1 LNQNRGEEPS
11 SWWKFPLTVE
21 DKENVQMGKIKVLVA
36 DDHTILRQGIK
47 ALLENQEGIEV
58 VGEAKDGR
66 EAIKVTEELLPDVIM
81 MDIAMPGLNGLEA
94 TRRIKKKF
102 PKMKVLVLTMYAN
115 EEYIFQILNAGANGY
130 LVKETAFQ
138 DLISAIKAVYRG
150 ESFMSPSISK
160 KVVNGYIQH
169 AREDKKKSCEVLTPR
184 EREVL
189 QLIAEGNSSKKI
201 AAALFIS
208 PKTVETHR
216 THIMDKLNIHNRS
229 GLIKY
234 AIRKGM
240 VDIDT

>member
-1 LNQNRGEEPS
+1 MR
-11 SWWKFPLTVE
+11 
-21 DKENVQMGKIKVLVA
+21 KIKVVVA

-47 ALLENQEGIEV
+47 ALLDNQEGIEV

-66 EAIKVTEELLPDVIM
+66 EAIKTIEELLPDVIL

-102 PKMKVLVLTMYAN
+102 PQTKVVVLTMHAN
-115 EEYIFQILNAGANGY
+115 EEYIFQILNAGADGY

-138 DLISAIKAVYRG
+138 DLISAINAVHKG
-150 ESFMSPSISK
+150 EAFMSPSISK
-160 KVVNGYIQH
+160 KVMTDYIQR
-169 AREDKKKSCEVLTPR
+169 AQGEEKVGFDTLTTR
-184 EREVL
+184 EREIL
-189 QLIAEGNSSKKI
+189 QLVAEGNSNKKI
-201 AAALFIS
+201 AEALFIS

-216 THIMDKLNIHNRS
+216 AHIMDKLNIHDRA

-240 VDIDT
+240 INLDK

>member
-1 LNQNRGEEPS
+1 MR
-11 SWWKFPLTVE
+11 
-21 DKENVQMGKIKVLVA
+21 KIKVVVA

-47 ALLENQEGIEV
+47 ALLDNQKGIEV

-66 EAIKVTEELLPDVIM
+66 EAIKTIEELLPDVIL

-102 PKMKVLVLTMYAN
+102 PKVKVVVLTMHAN
-115 EEYIFQILNAGANGY
+115 EEYIFQILNAGADGY

-138 DLISAIKAVYRG
+138 DLISAINAVHKG
-150 ESFMSPSISK
+150 EAFMSPSISK
-160 KVVNGYIQH
+160 KVMTDYIQR
-169 AREDKKKSCEVLTPR
+169 AQGEEKVDFDTLTTR
-184 EREVL
+184 EREIL
-189 QLIAEGNSSKKI
+189 QLVAEGNSNKKI
-201 AAALFIS
+201 AEALFIS

-216 THIMDKLNIHNRS
+216 AHIMDKLNIHDRA

-240 VDIDT
+240 INLDK

>member
-1 LNQNRGEEPS
+1 MNQNRGEEPS

-47 ALLENQEGIEV
+47 ALLDNQEGIEV

-66 EAIKVTEELLPDVIM
+66 EAIKLIEELLPDVIL
-81 MDIAMPGLNGLEA
+81 MDIAMPGLNGAEA

-115 EEYIFQILNAGANGY
+115 EEYISQTLNAGANGY

-138 DLISAIKAVYRG
+138 DLITAIKAVYRG
-150 ESFMSPSISK
+150 EAFMSPSISK
-160 KVVNGYIQH
+160 KVMNSYIQQD
-169 AREDKKKSCEVLTPR
+169 RGDKKKICEILTTR
-184 EREVL
+184 EREIL
-189 QLIAEGNSSKKI
+189 QLIAEDNSSKKI
-201 AAALFIS
+201 AETLFIS

-240 VDIDT
+240 VDIDK

>member
-1 LNQNRGEEPS
+1 MR
-11 SWWKFPLTVE
+11 
-21 DKENVQMGKIKVLVA
+21 KIKVVVA

-47 ALLENQEGIEV
+47 ALLGNQEGIEV

-66 EAIKVTEELLPDVIM
+66 EAIKTTEELSPDVIL

-102 PKMKVLVLTMYAN
+102 PKIKVVVLTMHAN
-115 EEYIFQILNAGANGY
+115 EEYIFQILNAGADGY

-138 DLISAIKAVYRG
+138 DLISAINAVHRG
-150 ESFMSPSISK
+150 EAFMSPSISK
-160 KVVNGYIQH
+160 KIMTDYIQR
-169 AREDKKKSCEVLTPR
+169 AQGEEKVGFDTLTTR
-184 EREVL
+184 EREIL
-189 QLIAEGNSSKKI
+189 QLVAEGNSNKKI
-201 AAALFIS
+201 AEALFIS

-216 THIMDKLNIHNRS
+216 AHIMDKLNIHDRA

-240 VDIDT
+240 INLDK

>member
-1 LNQNRGEEPS
+1 M
-11 SWWKFPLTVE
+11 K
-21 DKENVQMGKIKVLVA
+21 KIKVVVA

-47 ALLENQEGIEV
+47 ALLDNQEEIEV

-66 EAIKVTEELLPDVIM
+66 EAIKAIEELSPDVIL

-102 PKMKVLVLTMYAN
+102 PRTKVVVLTMHTN
-115 EEYIFQILNAGANGY
+115 EEYIFQILNAGADGY

-138 DLISAIKAVYRG
+138 DLISAINSVHRG
-150 ESFMSPSISK
+150 EAFMSPSISK
-160 KVVNGYIQH
+160 KVMTDYIQR
-169 AREDKKKSCEVLTPR
+169 AQGEEKVGFDTLTTR
-184 EREVL
+184 EREIL
-189 QLIAEGNSSKKI
+189 QLVAEGNSNKKI
-201 AAALFIS
+201 AEVLFIS

-216 THIMDKLNIHNRS
+216 AHIMDKLNIHDRA

-240 VDIDT
+240 INLDK

>member
-1 LNQNRGEEPS
+1 MN
-11 SWWKFPLTVE
+11 
-21 DKENVQMGKIKVLVA
+21 MIKVLVA

-47 ALLENQEGIEV
+47 ALLNNQGKIEV

-66 EAIKVTEELLPDVIM
+66 EAIKMIEELLPDVVL

-102 PKMKVLVLTMYAN
+102 PEIKVLVLTMYAH

-138 DLISAIKAVYRG
+138 DLITAIKAVYRG
-150 ESFMSPSISK
+150 EAFMSPSISK
-160 KVVNGYIQH
+160 KVIDRYAQRAQV
-169 AREDKKKSCEVLTPR
+169 DKNDVCDILTTR

-189 QLIAEGNSSKKI
+189 QLIAEGNSNKKI
-201 AAALFIS
+201 AEALFIS

-216 THIMDKLNIHNRS
+216 THIMDKLNIHGRA

-234 AIRKGM
+234 AIRKGII
-240 VDIDT
+240 DINK

>member
-1 LNQNRGEEPS
+1 
-11 SWWKFPLTVE
+11 
-21 DKENVQMGKIKVLVA
+21 MGKIKVLVA

-47 ALLENQEGIEV
+47 ALLDNQEGIEV
-58 VGEAKDGR
+58 IGEAKDGR
-66 EAIKVTEELLPDVIM
+66 EALAIIEETLPDVIL

-102 PKMKVLVLTMYAN
+102 PRMKVLVLTMYTN

-138 DLISAIKAVYRG
+138 DLISAIKAVYKN
-150 ESFMSPSISK
+150 EAFMSPSISK
-160 KVVNGYIQH
+160 KVINSYI
-169 AREDKKKSCEVLTPR
+169 KKAQDDEEQTCEILTTR
-184 EREVL
+184 ERESL
-189 QLIAEGNSSKKI
+189 QLIAEGNSRKKI
-201 AAALFIS
+201 AELLFIS

-216 THIMDKLNIHNRS
+216 THIMDKLNIHNRT

-240 VDIDT
+240 VDVDK

>member
-1 LNQNRGEEPS
+1 
-11 SWWKFPLTVE
+11 
-21 DKENVQMGKIKVLVA
+21 MGKIKVLVA

-47 ALLENQEGIEV
+47 ALLDNQEGIEV
-58 VGEAKDGR
+58 IGEAKDGR
-66 EAIKVTEELLPDVIM
+66 EALAIIEETLPDVIL

-102 PKMKVLVLTMYAN
+102 PRMKVLVLTMYTN

-138 DLISAIKAVYRG
+138 DLISAIKAVYKN
-150 ESFMSPSISK
+150 EAFMSPSISK
-160 KVVNGYIQH
+160 KVINSYI
-169 AREDKKKSCEVLTPR
+169 KKAQDDEEKTCEILTTR
-184 EREVL
+184 EREIL

-201 AAALFIS
+201 AELLFIS

-216 THIMDKLNIHNRS
+216 THIMDKLNIHNRT

-240 VDIDT
+240 VDVEK

>member
-1 LNQNRGEEPS
+1 
-11 SWWKFPLTVE
+11 
-21 DKENVQMGKIKVLVA
+21 MGKIKVLVA

-47 ALLENQEGIEV
+47 ALLDNQEGIEV
-58 VGEAKDGR
+58 IGEAKDGR
-66 EAIKVTEELLPDVIM
+66 EALAIIEETLPDVIL

-102 PKMKVLVLTMYAN
+102 PRMKVLVLTMYTN

-138 DLISAIKAVYRG
+138 DLISAIKAVYKN
-150 ESFMSPSISK
+150 EAFMSPSISK
-160 KVVNGYIQH
+160 KVINSYI
-169 AREDKKKSCEVLTPR
+169 KKAQDDEEKTCEILTTR
-184 EREVL
+184 EREIL

-201 AAALFIS
+201 AELLFIS

-216 THIMDKLNIHNRS
+216 THIMDKLNIHNRT

-240 VDIDT
+240 VDVDK

>member
-1 LNQNRGEEPS
+1 M
-11 SWWKFPLTVE
+11 K
-21 DKENVQMGKIKVLVA
+21 KIRVVVA

-47 ALLENQEGIEV
+47 ALLDNQEEIEV

-66 EAIKVTEELLPDVIM
+66 EAIKAIEELSPDVIL

-102 PKMKVLVLTMYAN
+102 PMTKVVVLTMHTN
-115 EEYIFQILNAGANGY
+115 EEYIFQILNAGADGY

-138 DLISAIKAVYRG
+138 DLISAINSVHRG
-150 ESFMSPSISK
+150 EAFMSPSISK
-160 KVVNGYIQH
+160 KVMTDYIQR
-169 AREDKKKSCEVLTPR
+169 AQGEEKVGFDTLTTR
-184 EREVL
+184 EREIL
-189 QLIAEGNSSKKI
+189 QLVAEGNANKKI
-201 AAALFIS
+201 AEALFIS

-216 THIMDKLNIHNRS
+216 AHIMDKLNIHDRA

-240 VDIDT
+240 INLDK

>member
-1 LNQNRGEEPS
+1 
-11 SWWKFPLTVE
+11 
-21 DKENVQMGKIKVLVA
+21 MGKIKVLVA

-47 ALLENQEGIEV
+47 ALLDNQEGIEV

-66 EAIKVTEELLPDVIM
+66 EAIKVIEELLPDVIM

-160 KVVNGYIQH
+160 KVVNGYIQQ
-169 AREDKKKSCEVLTPR
+169 ARGDKKKSCEVLTHR

-201 AAALFIS
+201 AEALFIS

-216 THIMDKLNIHNRS
+216 THLMDKLNIHNRS

-240 VDIDT
+240 VDIDK

>member
-1 LNQNRGEEPS
+1 M
-11 SWWKFPLTVE
+11 K
-21 DKENVQMGKIKVLVA
+21 KIKVVVA

-47 ALLENQEGIEV
+47 ALLDNQEEIEV

-66 EAIKVTEELLPDVIM
+66 EAIKAIEELSPDVIL

-102 PKMKVLVLTMYAN
+102 PKTKVVVLTMHTN
-115 EEYIFQILNAGANGY
+115 EEYIFQILNAGADGY

-138 DLISAIKAVYRG
+138 DLISAISSVHRG
-150 ESFMSPSISK
+150 EAFMSPSISK
-160 KVVNGYIQH
+160 KVMTDYIQR
-169 AREDKKKSCEVLTPR
+169 AQGEERVGFDTLTTR
-184 EREVL
+184 EREIL
-189 QLIAEGNSSKKI
+189 QLVAEGNSNKKI
-201 AAALFIS
+201 AEVLFIS

-216 THIMDKLNIHNRS
+216 AHIMDKLNIHDRA

-240 VDIDT
+240 INLDK